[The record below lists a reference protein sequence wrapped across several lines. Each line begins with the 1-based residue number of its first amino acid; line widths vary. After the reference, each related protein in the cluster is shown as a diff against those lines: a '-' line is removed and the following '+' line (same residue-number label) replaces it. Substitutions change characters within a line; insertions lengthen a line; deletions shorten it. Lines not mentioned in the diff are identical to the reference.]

1 MIAAPE
7 DGADVHL
14 EVLSRLMVLLM
25 DEDFKNK
32 LLKQKAN
39 RNFWL

>member
-32 LLKQKAN
+32 LLNAKSKQE
-39 RNFWL
+39 FWL